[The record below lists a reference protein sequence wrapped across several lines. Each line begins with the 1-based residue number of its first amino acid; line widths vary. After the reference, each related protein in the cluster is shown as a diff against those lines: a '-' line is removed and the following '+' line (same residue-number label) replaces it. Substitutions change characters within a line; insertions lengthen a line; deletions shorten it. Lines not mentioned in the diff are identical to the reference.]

1 MIKIGFFLGLGVGVR
16 ILFLGTLI
24 PIIIFFLFE
33 VFLKKRNLNKIT
45 IKNFCLDFLTIL
57 LIAYLLMIICWP
69 NVHSNVF
76 LKPFTLFYSSLLD
89 ISQGVQVS
97 YFVGKFYNTAN
108 TPWYYLLVNFF
119 YKIPVYIIISFFF
132 ILFFSNKFIIFFYQI
147 LIFFTFQKFV
157 FIIGLQF

>member
-1 MIKIGFFLGLGVGVR
+1 
-16 ILFLGTLI
+16 
-24 PIIIFFLFE
+24 
-33 VFLKKRNLNKIT
+33 
-45 IKNFCLDFLTIL
+45 
-57 LIAYLLMIICWP
+57 MIICWP

-132 ILFFSNKFIIFFYQI
+132 YFIFFKQIYNFFFYKIIIFFNFKN
-147 LIFFTFQKFV
+147 LF
-157 FIIGLQF
+157 FIIGFTNFDINIFST